1 MSINDIGAVRRALE
15 KRLASLA
22 TNIATAIE
30 NGSYTPTEGVPY
42 QRLALL
48 RAEPESLTM
57 GRRLTREHGIFQ
69 VSLMY
74 PTGEGPGDAEA
85 QAQLVKDHFKCPLTL
100 VEGNVNVFIVDAVKV
115 STGFVIDSRFMVP
128 VSIPWHANIAE

>member
-22 TNIATAIE
+22 INIATAIE
-30 NGSYTPTEGVPY
+30 NGSYEPTDGLPY
-42 QRLALL
+42 QRVGLL

-57 GRRLTREHGIFQ
+57 GRTLTKEHGVFQ

-74 PTGEGPGDAEA
+74 PTGDGTGDAEA
-85 QAQLVKDHFKCPLTL
+85 QAQLIKDHFKCPLTL
-100 VEGNVNVFIVDAVKV
+100 EEDGVKVQIIDAVKV
-115 STGFVIDSRFMVP
+115 SHGFVMDGRWMIP
-128 VSIPWHANIAE
+128 VSIPWHANITE